1 MTKKLDQRDENY
13 IDNLA
18 NTLEGVG
25 FTGSEELDSAVEEV
39 AYKPENLFS
48 KLNKKIRR
56 LLKLPIKYEEDSK

>member
-1 MTKKLDQRDENY
+1 MTKKLDPGDVNY

-25 FTGSEELDSAVEEV
+25 FTGSEELDSAVGDL
-39 AYKPENLFS
+39 ADKPENLFS